1 MAAESE
7 CEIRFHFS
15 FPFSMETIEA
25 RLCHAHANFRAD
37 GDLQNADRFS
47 SSLYRI
53 PLKSVAESE
62 SELRIPPRIHFGMKR
77 TNSSSCH
84 VDADAHRRLHAS

>member
-37 GDLQNADRFS
+37 GDLQNADIFS
-47 SSLYRI
+47 NTLYRFQ
-53 PLKSVAESE
+53 LKSVAESE
-62 SELRIPPRIHFGMKR
+62 SELRILPRIHFGMK
-77 TNSSSCH
+77 
-84 VDADAHRRLHAS
+84 